1 MKDAST
7 GKLASMIFLL
17 KMQVKICLEQMFEWM
32 YCIDLNEKGTQIG
45 KIDRNIEQLSKN
57 DKGFLGP

>member
-1 MKDAST
+1 MNWQISKHDFLIENAGKDIS
-7 GKLASMIFLL
+7 
-17 KMQVKICLEQMFEWM
+17 LEQMFEWM